1 MPVHRPATAC
11 TCLPNNKYKCYFS
24 SLYWPITFPSVLLS
38 NFCAFSVNVRVQH
51 PSPPQPPKTQRGL
64 ADRGGEG
71 ADDDAKG
78 AEAGEDA
85 QDAEDADEPQERH
98 PRKRLYGQRKKR
110 HCRARARALEQATQE
125 LSQWSN
131 RRSANGRPKAAGW
144 RTADDDEVEEAPAIG
159 EEGPEP
165 ASEHVEPQ
173 LHREGLLSCKPMHI
187 TYKRTRNGEARR
199 ANIMCAYAGVLP
211 ACVPACE
218 QAHERVR
225 AHAFVRCCQ
234 LASVKKKSRLLKA
247 SSAGEPG
254 STISSAWTTLLT

>member
-51 PSPPQPPKTQRGL
+51 PSPPQPPKTPRGL

-110 HCRARARALEQATQE
+110 HCRGRARASFGARAGGRAGCA
-125 LSQWSN
+125 SK
-131 RRSANGRPKAAGW
+131 RRTRLVAQGW
-144 RTADDDEVEEAPAIG
+144 RADAQ
-159 EEGPEP
+159 
-165 ASEHVEPQ
+165 S
-173 LHREGLLSCKPMHI
+173 L
-187 TYKRTRNGEARR
+187 EAR
-199 ANIMCAYAGVLP
+199 AQN
-211 ACVPACE
+211 
-218 QAHERVR
+218 ERVR
-225 AHAFVRCCQ
+225 AQTQV
-234 LASVKKKSRLLKA
+234 LV
-247 SSAGEPG
+247 EN
-254 STISSAWTTLLT
+254 TL

>member
-51 PSPPQPPKTQRGL
+51 PSPPQPPKTPRGL

-110 HCRARARALEQATQE
+110 HCRTRARALEQATQE

-131 RRSANGRPKAAGW
+131 RRSANGRPKAAG
-144 RTADDDEVEEAPAIG
+144 
-159 EEGPEP
+159 
-165 ASEHVEPQ
+165 
-173 LHREGLLSCKPMHI
+173 
-187 TYKRTRNGEARR
+187 
-199 ANIMCAYAGVLP
+199 
-211 ACVPACE
+211 CVPPTTTRSKRH
-218 QAHERVR
+218 QP
-225 AHAFVRCCQ
+225 
-234 LASVKKKSRLLKA
+234 SVKKGQNQPANMLSPSSTAKA
-247 SSAGEPG
+247 CSHANQCTSHTSELGMERRDG
-254 STISSAWTTLLT
+254 LM